1 MPSSEIPEP
10 ITAMNPLSRFFPRRR
25 LVTDMDPSPGACSSL
40 TPAPPH
46 PPKIGLV
53 LSSGGARGL
62 AHVGVL
68 QVLEENHIPIAAI
81 AGYSMGAYVGSLF
94 AAGLDGKHLACL
106 AGEIR
111 DRKTL
116 FRLLDFDF
124 PPSRGL
130 IRGERIRSHL
140 ERDLGDLAFADLKI
154 PMVIV
159 ATDLDSLSAHVF
171 HTGRVSTAVHAS
183 SAIPAVCVPVELNGR
198 RYTDGGASEPLPV
211 TLLRHHFS
219 LDRVIAVNVMPD
231 PHDFEARRDSTF
243 GPQASAKTNPMFRLL
258 RRALRSV
265 NLLADGNVM
274 DTFRRSLMS
283 AQLRL
288 IAKECAAADVVIQPR
303 LAQSTWHDFENFDHY
318 IAAGRTAALECLP
331 AVRALLD
338 PATPTHPNHHE
349 MAPRPPGVGQHAA

>member
-1 MPSSEIPEP
+1 
-10 ITAMNPLSRFFPRRR
+10 MNPFNRLFPRRR
-25 LVTDMDPSPGACSSL
+25 LESEMDPSSGGRTNDAVPVQSV
-40 TPAPPH
+40 
-46 PPKIGLV
+46 PKIGLA

-68 QVLEENHIPIAAI
+68 QVLEENEIPITAL
-81 AGYSMGAYVGSLF
+81 AGSSMGAYVGSLF
-94 AAGLDGKHLACL
+94 AAGLDGSHLERL

-130 IRGERIRSHL
+130 IRGERIRAHL
-140 ERDLGDLAFADLKI
+140 ERDLGDLTFADLKI
-154 PMVIV
+154 PMLIV

-171 HTGRVSTAVHAS
+171 YRGRVSTAVHAS
-183 SAIPAVCVPVELNGR
+183 AAIPAVCVPVELNGR

-211 TLLRHHFS
+211 SLLRRHFS
-219 LDRVIAVNVMPD
+219 LDHVIAVNVMPE
-231 PHDFEARRDSTF
+231 PSDFESSRDSTF
-243 GPQASAKTNPMFRLL
+243 GGGRGKSSKNPMFRLL

-288 IAKECAAADVVIQPR
+288 IAKECATADVVVQPR
-303 LAQSTWHDFENFDHY
+303 FARSAWHDFENFDQY
-318 IAAGRTAALECLP
+318 IAAGRTAALESLP
-331 AVRALLD
+331 AIRAMLD
-338 PATPTHPNHHE
+338 PAADIPPTHHE
-349 MAPRPPGVGQHAA
+349 MAPRPTGVGQHAA